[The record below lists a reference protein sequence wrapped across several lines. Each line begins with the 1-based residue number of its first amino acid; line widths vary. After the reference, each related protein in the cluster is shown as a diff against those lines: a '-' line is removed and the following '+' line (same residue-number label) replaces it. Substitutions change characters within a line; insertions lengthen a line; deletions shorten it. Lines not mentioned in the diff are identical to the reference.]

1 MTFFHFKYVF
11 LIVVSVM
18 LTTIS
23 SCASSRRMDKNKT
36 TEQLADKRNTS
47 VVIDS
52 TTTLTTNIGTS
63 NFKLTDN
70 TKYNDNLDIEYTP
83 TFDKNGNLI
92 PFHYSKEEDGKKTN
106 VNITGNAKV
115 KSSSSNEKVNTNTKE
130 EYNYK
135 AEYEEVIKI
144 NKKLISEI
152 ETLKKTNTKEV
163 KVAPDYLKYIILI
176 GTGVLLLSGVILGIF
191 IYFKAQI
198 NKYKSILNTISP

>member
-1 MTFFHFKYVF
+1 MKTFHFKYIF

-18 LTTIS
+18 LTTIY
-23 SCASSRRMDKNKT
+23 SCTSSRRMDKNKT
-36 TEQLADKRNTS
+36 TEKLADKRNTS
-47 VVIDS
+47 IAVDS
-52 TTTLTTNIGTS
+52 TTTSTTNIGTS
-63 NFKLTDN
+63 NLKLTDN

-106 VNITGNAKV
+106 INITGNAKV
-115 KSSSSNEKVNTNTKE
+115 KSSSSNEKINTSTKE

>member
-1 MTFFHFKYVF
+1 MKTFHFKYFF
-11 LIVVSVM
+11 LIVVSIM

-52 TTTLTTNIGTS
+52 TTTLTTNIGIS

-92 PFHYSKEEDGKKTN
+92 PFHYSKEENGKKTN

-135 AEYEEVIKI
+135 ADYEEVIKI

-163 KVAPDYLKYIILI
+163 KVAPDYLKYIILT

-191 IYFKAQI
+191 IYFKSQI

>member
-11 LIVVSVM
+11 LIVVSIV

-135 AEYEEVIKI
+135 ADYEEVIKI

-163 KVAPDYLKYIILI
+163 KVSPDYLKYIILI
-176 GTGVLLLSGVILGIF
+176 GAGVLLLSGVILGIF
-191 IYFKAQI
+191 IYFKSQI
-198 NKYKSILNTISP
+198 NKYKSLLNTISP

>member
-1 MTFFHFKYVF
+1 MKTFHFKYIF
-11 LIVVSVM
+11 LIVVSIM
-18 LTTIS
+18 LTTIY
-23 SCASSRRMDKNKT
+23 SCTSSRNMNKNKT
-36 TEQLADKRNTS
+36 TEQFADKKNIN
-47 VVIDS
+47 VVSDS
-52 TTTLTTNIGTS
+52 IFISKTNIGTS
-63 NFKLTDN
+63 NFKSITN
-70 TKYNDNLDIEYTP
+70 NKYNDNLDIEYSP
-83 TFDKNGNLI
+83 TFDKYGNLI

-115 KSSSSNEKVNTNTKE
+115 KSSSSNEKVNNNTKE

-135 AEYEEVIKI
+135 SEYEEVIKI

-191 IYFKAQI
+191 IYFKSQI
-198 NKYKSILNTISP
+198 NKYKSLLNTISL

>member
-1 MTFFHFKYVF
+1 MTFFHFKYIF
-11 LIVVSVM
+11 LIVVSIM

-47 VVIDS
+47 VIIDS
-52 TTTLTTNIGTS
+52 TTTLTTNIGIS

-135 AEYEEVIKI
+135 SDFEAVVKI
-144 NKKLISEI
+144 NKKFISEI

-191 IYFKAQI
+191 IYFKSQI

>member
-52 TTTLTTNIGTS
+52 TTTSTTNIGTS

-135 AEYEEVIKI
+135 ADYEEVIKL

-176 GTGVLLLSGVILGIF
+176 GVGVLLLSGVILGIF
-191 IYFKAQI
+191 IYFKSQI

>member
-1 MTFFHFKYVF
+1 MTFFHFKYIF
-11 LIVVSVM
+11 LIVVSIM

-135 AEYEEVIKI
+135 ADYEEVIKI

>member
-1 MTFFHFKYVF
+1 MKTFHFKYLF
-11 LIVVSVM
+11 LIVVSIM
-18 LTTIS
+18 LTTIY

-36 TEQLADKRNTS
+36 TEQFADKKNTS
-47 VVIDS
+47 VVVDS
-52 TTTLTTNIGTS
+52 TTTSKTNIGTS

-70 TKYNDNLDIEYTP
+70 NKYNDNLDIEYTP

-106 VNITGNAKV
+106 VSITGNAKV
-115 KSSSSNEKVNTNTKE
+115 KSSSSNEKINNSTKE

-198 NKYKSILNTISP
+198 NKYKSLLNTISP

>member
-1 MTFFHFKYVF
+1 MKTFHFKYIF
-11 LIVVSVM
+11 LIVVSIM

-36 TEQLADKRNTS
+36 TEQFADKRNTS
-47 VVIDS
+47 VTSDS
-52 TTTLTTNIGTS
+52 TTTSTTNIGTS

-70 TKYNDNLDIEYTP
+70 NKYNDNLDIEYTP

-115 KSSSSNEKVNTNTKE
+115 KSSSSNEKINNTTKE

-135 AEYEEVIKI
+135 SDFEAVVKI
-144 NKKLISEI
+144 NKKLVSEI
-152 ETLKKTNTKEV
+152 ETLKKLNNKKV

-176 GTGVLLLSGVILGIF
+176 GAGVLLLSGVILGIF
-191 IYFKAQI
+191 IYFKSQI

>member
-11 LIVVSVM
+11 LIVVSIM

-47 VVIDS
+47 IVIDS

-135 AEYEEVIKI
+135 ADYEEVIKI

-163 KVAPDYLKYIILI
+163 KVSPDYLKYIILV
-176 GTGVLLLSGVILGIF
+176 GVGVLLLSGVILGIF
-191 IYFKAQI
+191 IYFKSQI

>member
-1 MTFFHFKYVF
+1 MKTFHFKYIF
-11 LIVVSVM
+11 LIVVSIM

-47 VVIDS
+47 SAVDS
-52 TTTLTTNIGTS
+52 TTTSSTNIGTS
-63 NFKLTDN
+63 SFKLTDN
-70 TKYNDNLDIEYTP
+70 TKSNDNLDIEYTP

-92 PFHYSKEEDGKKTN
+92 PFHYSKEENGKKTN

-115 KSSSSNEKVNTNTKE
+115 KSSSSNEKINNITKE

-135 AEYEEVIKI
+135 SDFEAIVKI

-152 ETLKKTNTKEV
+152 ETLKKVNNKEV
-163 KVAPDYLKYIILI
+163 KVSPDYLKYIILI

>member
-1 MTFFHFKYVF
+1 MKTFHFKYLL
-11 LIVVSVM
+11 LIVVSIM
-18 LTTIS
+18 LTTIY
-23 SCASSRRMDKNKT
+23 SCASSRNTNKNKN
-36 TEQLADKRNTS
+36 TEQFADKKNEK
-47 VVIDS
+47 VVSDS
-52 TTTLTTNIGTS
+52 TTTIKTNTETATYKS
-63 NFKLTDN
+63 TN
-70 TKYNDNLDIEYTP
+70 TNKTNYNLDIEYTP
-83 TFDKNGNLI
+83 TFDKSGNLI

-106 VNITGNAKV
+106 INITGNAKV
-115 KSSSSNEKVNTNTKE
+115 KSSSSDENINSNTKE

-135 AEYEEVIKI
+135 SKYEEVIKI

-198 NKYKSILNTISP
+198 NKYKSLLNTISP

>member
-1 MTFFHFKYVF
+1 MKTFHFKYLF
-11 LIVVSVM
+11 LIVVSIM

-47 VVIDS
+47 VAIDS
-52 TTTLTTNIGTS
+52 TTTSTTNIGTS

-115 KSSSSNEKVNTNTKE
+115 KSSSSNEKINTSTKE

-135 AEYEEVIKI
+135 ADYEEVIKI
-144 NKKLISEI
+144 NKKLISEL

-191 IYFKAQI
+191 IYFKSQI
-198 NKYKSILNTISP
+198 NKYKSLLNTISP

>member
-135 AEYEEVIKI
+135 ADYEEVIKI

>member
-1 MTFFHFKYVF
+1 MKTFHFKYLF
-11 LIVVSVM
+11 LIVVSLI

-47 VVIDS
+47 AAVDS
-52 TTTLTTNIGTS
+52 TTTSTTNIGTS

-70 TKYNDNLDIEYTP
+70 NKYNDNLDIEYTP

-92 PFHYSKEEDGKKTN
+92 PFHYSKEKDGKKTN
-106 VNITGNAKV
+106 VSITGNAKV
-115 KSSSSNEKVNTNTKE
+115 KSSSSNEKINNITKE

-135 AEYEEVIKI
+135 ADFEAVVKI
-144 NKKLISEI
+144 NKKLVSEI
-152 ETLKKTNTKEV
+152 ETLKKLNNKEV

-176 GTGVLLLSGVILGIF
+176 GIGVLLLSGVILGIF
-191 IYFKAQI
+191 IYFKSQI

>member
-1 MTFFHFKYVF
+1 MKTFHFKYIF

-18 LTTIS
+18 LTTIY
-23 SCASSRRMDKNKT
+23 SCASSRRIDKNKT
-36 TEQLADKRNTS
+36 TEKLADKRNTS
-47 VVIDS
+47 VAVDS
-52 TTTLTTNIGTS
+52 TTTSTTNIGTS

-92 PFHYSKEEDGKKTN
+92 PFHYSKEENGKKTN

-115 KSSSSNEKVNTNTKE
+115 KSSSSNEKINTSTKE

-152 ETLKKTNTKEV
+152 KTLKKTNTKEV

-191 IYFKAQI
+191 IYFKSQI
-198 NKYKSILNTISP
+198 NKYKSLLNTISP

>member
-1 MTFFHFKYVF
+1 MKTFHFKYLF
-11 LIVVSVM
+11 LIVVSIM
-18 LTTIS
+18 LTTIY

-36 TEQLADKRNTS
+36 TEQFADKRNTS
-47 VVIDS
+47 STSDS
-52 TTTLTTNIGTS
+52 VTTSKTNIGTS

-70 TKYNDNLDIEYTP
+70 NKYNDNLDIEYTP

-92 PFHYSKEEDGKKTN
+92 PFHYSKEENGKKTN

-115 KSSSSNEKVNTNTKE
+115 KSSASNEKINTSTKE

-152 ETLKKTNTKEV
+152 EILKKTNTKEV

-198 NKYKSILNTISP
+198 NKYKSLLNTISP

>member
-1 MTFFHFKYVF
+1 MKTFHFKYLF
-11 LIVVSVM
+11 LIVVSIM

-36 TEQLADKRNTS
+36 TEQLADKKNTS
-47 VVIDS
+47 VVVDS
-52 TTTLTTNIGTS
+52 TTTSTTNIGTS

-92 PFHYSKEEDGKKTN
+92 PFHYSKEENGKKTN

-115 KSSSSNEKVNTNTKE
+115 KSSSSNEKINNITKE

-135 AEYEEVIKI
+135 ADFEAVVKI
-144 NKKLISEI
+144 NKKLVSEI
-152 ETLKKTNTKEV
+152 ETLKKLNNKEV
-163 KVAPDYLKYIILI
+163 KVAPDYLKYIILV

>member
-1 MTFFHFKYVF
+1 MKTFHFKYIF
-11 LIVVSVM
+11 LIVVSIM
-18 LTTIS
+18 LTTIY
-23 SCASSRRMDKNKT
+23 SCASSRRMDKNKI
-36 TEQLADKRNTS
+36 TEQLADKKNTS
-47 VVIDS
+47 VAVDS
-52 TTTLTTNIGTS
+52 TTTSTTNIGTS

-92 PFHYSKEEDGKKTN
+92 PFHYSKEENGKKTN

-115 KSSSSNEKVNTNTKE
+115 KSSSSNEKINTSTKE

-198 NKYKSILNTISP
+198 NKYKSLLNTISP

>member
-1 MTFFHFKYVF
+1 MTFFHFKYIF

-47 VVIDS
+47 STIDS
-52 TTTLTTNIGTS
+52 TAISTTKIGTS

-92 PFHYSKEEDGKKTN
+92 PFHYSKEENGKKTN

-115 KSSSSNEKVNTNTKE
+115 KSSSSNEKINNAIEQEKLYTERK
-130 EYNYK
+130 K
-135 AEYEEVIKI
+135 ALGFKI
-144 NKKLISEI
+144 LKPTLLVKYGYLSIQFEKKW
-152 ETLKKTNTKEV
+152 KGKRW
-163 KVAPDYLKYIILI
+163 A
-176 GTGVLLLSGVILGIF
+176 F
-191 IYFKAQI
+191 
-198 NKYKSILNTISP
+198 

>member
-1 MTFFHFKYVF
+1 MTFFHFKYIF
-11 LIVVSVM
+11 LIVVSIM

-36 TEQLADKRNTS
+36 TEQLADKRNTKT
-47 VVIDS
+47 VTDS
-52 TTTLTTNIGTS
+52 TTISTTKIGTS
-63 NFKLTDN
+63 TFKLTDN

-135 AEYEEVIKI
+135 ADYEEVIKI

-191 IYFKAQI
+191 IYFKSQI

>member
-1 MTFFHFKYVF
+1 MKTFHFKYIF

-18 LTTIS
+18 LTTIY

-47 VVIDS
+47 VAIDS
-52 TTTLTTNIGTS
+52 TTTSTTNIGTS

-92 PFHYSKEEDGKKTN
+92 PFHYSKEENGKKTN

-115 KSSSSNEKVNTNTKE
+115 KSSSSNEKINTSTKE

-191 IYFKAQI
+191 IYFKSQI

>member
-1 MTFFHFKYVF
+1 MTFFHFKYIF
-11 LIVVSVM
+11 LIVVSIM

-47 VVIDS
+47 STTDS
-52 TTTLTTNIGTS
+52 TTISTTKIGTS

-106 VNITGNAKV
+106 VNIIGNAKV
-115 KSSSSNEKVNTNTKE
+115 KSSSSNEKINNSTKE
-130 EYNYK
+130 GYNYK
-135 AEYEEVIKI
+135 SEYEEVIKI

-152 ETLKKTNTKEV
+152 KTLKKTNTKEV

-191 IYFKAQI
+191 IYFKSQI

>member
-11 LIVVSVM
+11 LIVVSIM

-52 TTTLTTNIGTS
+52 TTTLTTNIGIS

-92 PFHYSKEEDGKKTN
+92 PFHYSKEENGKKTN

-115 KSSSSNEKVNTNTKE
+115 KSSSSNEKINNSTKE

-135 AEYEEVIKI
+135 SEYEEVIKI

-163 KVAPDYLKYIILI
+163 KVAPDYLKYIILT
-176 GTGVLLLSGVILGIF
+176 GGGVLLLSGVILGIF
-191 IYFKAQI
+191 IYFKSQI
-198 NKYKSILNTISP
+198 NKYKSLLNTISP

>member
-1 MTFFHFKYVF
+1 MTFFHFKYIF
-11 LIVVSVM
+11 LIVVSIV

-47 VVIDS
+47 STIDS
-52 TTTLTTNIGTS
+52 TAISTTKIGTS

-92 PFHYSKEEDGKKTN
+92 PFHYSKEENGKKTN

-115 KSSSSNEKVNTNTKE
+115 KSSSSNEKINNTAKE
-130 EYNYK
+130 EINYK
-135 AEYEEVIKI
+135 AEFEGVVKI
-144 NKKLISEI
+144 NKKLVSEI
-152 ETLKKTNTKEV
+152 ETLKKINNKEV
-163 KVAPDYLKYIILI
+163 KVSPDYLKYIILI

-191 IYFKAQI
+191 IYFKTQI

>member
-11 LIVVSVM
+11 LIVVSIV

-36 TEQLADKRNTS
+36 TEQLADKRNTN

-135 AEYEEVIKI
+135 ADYEEVIKI

-163 KVAPDYLKYIILI
+163 KVSPDYLKYIILI
-176 GTGVLLLSGVILGIF
+176 GAGVLLLSGVILGIF
-191 IYFKAQI
+191 IYFKSQI
-198 NKYKSILNTISP
+198 NKYKSLLNTISP

>member
-1 MTFFHFKYVF
+1 MKTFHFKYIF

-135 AEYEEVIKI
+135 ADYEEVIKL

-176 GTGVLLLSGVILGIF
+176 GVGILLLSGVILGIF

>member
-135 AEYEEVIKI
+135 ADYEEVIKI

-176 GTGVLLLSGVILGIF
+176 GVGVLLLSGVILGIF
-191 IYFKAQI
+191 IYFKSQI

>member
-1 MTFFHFKYVF
+1 MKTFHFKYLF
-11 LIVVSVM
+11 LIVVSIM
-18 LTTIS
+18 LTTIY
-23 SCASSRRMDKNKT
+23 SCASSRRIDKNKI
-36 TEQLADKRNTS
+36 TEQFADKRNIS
-47 VVIDS
+47 VVSDS
-52 TTTLTTNIGTS
+52 ITTSITNTTTS

-70 TKYNDNLDIEYTP
+70 NKYNDNLDIEYTP

-106 VNITGNAKV
+106 VSITGNAKV
-115 KSSSSNEKVNTNTKE
+115 KSSFSNEKINNITKE

-135 AEYEEVIKI
+135 ADFEAVVKI
-144 NKKLISEI
+144 NKKLVSEI

-191 IYFKAQI
+191 IYFKSQI

>member
-1 MTFFHFKYVF
+1 MKTFHFKYIF
-11 LIVVSVM
+11 LIVVSIM
-18 LTTIS
+18 LTTIY

-36 TEQLADKRNTS
+36 TEQFADKRNTS
-47 VVIDS
+47 STSDSAATS
-52 TTTLTTNIGTS
+52 TTKIGTS

-70 TKYNDNLDIEYTP
+70 NKYNDNLDIEYTP

-115 KSSSSNEKVNTNTKE
+115 KSSSSNEKINNITKE

-135 AEYEEVIKI
+135 SDFEAVVKI

-152 ETLKKTNTKEV
+152 ETLKKVNNKEV
-163 KVAPDYLKYIILI
+163 KVSPDYLKYIILI

>member
-135 AEYEEVIKI
+135 AVYEEVIKI
-144 NKKLISEI
+144 NKKLVSEI

-176 GTGVLLLSGVILGIF
+176 GAGVLLLSGVILGIF
-191 IYFKAQI
+191 IYFKSQI

>member
-1 MTFFHFKYVF
+1 MKTFHFKYIF

-18 LTTIS
+18 LTTIY

-36 TEQLADKRNTS
+36 TEKLADKRNTS
-47 VVIDS
+47 VAVDS
-52 TTTLTTNIGTS
+52 TTTSTTNIGTS
-63 NFKLTDN
+63 NLKLTDN

-92 PFHYSKEEDGKKTN
+92 PFHYSKEENGKKTN

-115 KSSSSNEKVNTNTKE
+115 KSSSSNEKINNTTKE

-135 AEYEEVIKI
+135 SDFEAVVKI

-152 ETLKKTNTKEV
+152 ETLKKVNNKEV
-163 KVAPDYLKYIILI
+163 KVSPDYLKYIILI

-191 IYFKAQI
+191 IYFKSQI
-198 NKYKSILNTISP
+198 NKYKSLLNTISP

>member
-1 MTFFHFKYVF
+1 MKTFHFKYLF
-11 LIVVSVM
+11 LIVVSIM
-18 LTTIS
+18 LTTIY
-23 SCASSRRMDKNKT
+23 SCASSRRIDKNKT
-36 TEQLADKRNTS
+36 TEQFADKRNTS
-47 VVIDS
+47 VVSDS
-52 TTTLTTNIGTS
+52 ITTSITNTTTS
-63 NFKLTDN
+63 NFKLTN
-70 TKYNDNLDIEYTP
+70 NNKYNNNLDIEYIP
-83 TFDKNGNLI
+83 TFDKYGNLI

-106 VNITGNAKV
+106 VNIIGNAKV
-115 KSSSSNEKVNTNTKE
+115 KSSSSNEKINNSTKE

-135 AEYEEVIKI
+135 SEYEEVIKI

-191 IYFKAQI
+191 IYFKSQI

>member
-1 MTFFHFKYVF
+1 MKTFHFKYLF
-11 LIVVSVM
+11 LIVVSIM
-18 LTTIS
+18 LTTIY
-23 SCASSRRMDKNKT
+23 SCASSRRIDKNKI
-36 TEQLADKRNTS
+36 TEQFADKRNIS
-47 VVIDS
+47 VVSDS

-83 TFDKNGNLI
+83 TFDKYGNLI

-106 VNITGNAKV
+106 VNIIGNAKV
-115 KSSSSNEKVNTNTKE
+115 KSSSSNEKINNSTKE

-135 AEYEEVIKI
+135 SEYEEVIKI

-191 IYFKAQI
+191 IYFKSQI

>member
-1 MTFFHFKYVF
+1 MKTFHFKYIF

-18 LTTIS
+18 LTTIY

-36 TEQLADKRNTS
+36 TEQLADKRNIS
-47 VVIDS
+47 VVVDS
-52 TTTLTTNIGTS
+52 VTTSTTNIGTS
-63 NFKLTDN
+63 NLKLTDN

-115 KSSSSNEKVNTNTKE
+115 KSSSSNEKINTSTKE